1 MTEETIYILMSDDS
15 GTTFSSAMPI
25 GIAVKTKEAAEE
37 FKNGKRVGYGAN
49 DYKEVKLKDSYYD

>member
-1 MTEETIYILMSDDS
+1 MSDDS